1 MYVVL
6 SCFGKLRIANRTGT
20 RASESAA
27 WQPECQWALVWPF
40 KTTTVIHRH
49 PGLRTSQ
56 LRICIMTAFQQP
68 PCAPSTISNIFHLVL
83 GEWHHPS
90 VLEWWPVWAL
100 VWAFKTGHS
109 ILWHVLYM
117 YVYFELPTDGRPA
130 VQPAPSKP
138 QRTSSLKDVV
148 AI

>member
-1 MYVVL
+1 MGACLAIQNNDRRV
-6 SCFGKLRIANRTGT
+6 
-20 RASESAA
+20 
-27 WQPECQWALVWPF
+27 
-40 KTTTVIHRH
+40 H

-117 YVYFELPTDGRPA
+117 YVYFKLSTDGRPA
-130 VQPAPSKP
+130 VQPALSKP
-138 QRTSSLKDVV
+138 QRTSSLKELV
-148 AI
+148 AIQSDPLPEVRQDNFHLELGTPSERSG